1 MKTNKIAV
9 KGHKVISVSVPV
21 YFFTFKEDSNK
32 YVYAECPSL
41 ELTTYGDNLKQA
53 QLMFKN
59 AFNLWIETVNE
70 DCNIKEVLEDLGWTM
85 TKSPVIPKE
94 DNFKVPFEILASKSI
109 NLQIP
114 SGL

>member
-1 MKTNKIAV
+1 MKTSKIVV
-9 KGHKVISVSVPV
+9 KGDKVVSVSVPV
-21 YFFTFKEDSNK
+21 YFFAFKEDSNK

-53 QLMFKN
+53 QLMFKD
-59 AFNLWIETVNE
+59 AFNLWIQTVNE
-70 DCNIKEVLEDLGWTM
+70 DCNIKKVLEDLGWTM
-85 TKSPVIPKE
+85 TKSSVIPKE

-114 SGL
+114 IRL